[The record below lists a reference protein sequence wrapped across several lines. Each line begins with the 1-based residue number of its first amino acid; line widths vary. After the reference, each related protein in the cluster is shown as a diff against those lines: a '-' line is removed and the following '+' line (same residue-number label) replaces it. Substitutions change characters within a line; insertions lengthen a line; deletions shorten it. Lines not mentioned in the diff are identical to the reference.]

1 LTKQLEDVEIC
12 KGVKLLIFFFVSI
25 IWSAGGLSGRT
36 EDFTHKIG
44 KSEYTRQ
51 FTRQFYGGA

>member
-1 LTKQLEDVEIC
+1 MKIC

-25 IWSAGGLSGRT
+25 IWGAGRLSGRT

-44 KSEYTRQ
+44 KSEIPDNLPDNSMAGHNQ
-51 FTRQFYGGA
+51 